1 MVAADRSTRPPGTRD
16 RRAPGGAHSARL
28 RRTWPGGALVLTV
41 AIPWLQ
47 GGGSPAATAATG
59 CVTWVRPAHSVVPRD
74 VAAWAQGRA
83 VVGQGSLW
91 TTRAAVGVP
100 PRPDGTG
107 WLLKFPW
114 LTRPN
119 GLPRIDGRRLNGPG
133 VFHYDV
139 NRAYDARGAFNT
151 STLRFSSAG
160 CWQVTGRYGSST
172 VRFQLRV
179 GNS

>member
-1 MVAADRSTRPPGTRD
+1 MAAVDPATGSPGTPG
-16 RRAPGGAHSARL
+16 RRGAHEAR
-28 RRTWPGGALVLTV
+28 RQRIGPGGALALAA
-41 AIPWLQ
+41 AILWLQ
-47 GGGSPAATAATG
+47 GGASSAATAATG
-59 CVTWVRPAHSVVPRD
+59 CGAWVRPAHSVIPRD

-83 VVGQGSLW
+83 VVGEGSLW

-119 GLPRIDGRRLNGPG
+119 GLLRIDGRRLNGPG

-151 STLRFSSAG
+151 STLRFSTAG
-160 CWQVTGRYGSST
+160 CWQITGCYGSST

-179 GNS
+179 GRS